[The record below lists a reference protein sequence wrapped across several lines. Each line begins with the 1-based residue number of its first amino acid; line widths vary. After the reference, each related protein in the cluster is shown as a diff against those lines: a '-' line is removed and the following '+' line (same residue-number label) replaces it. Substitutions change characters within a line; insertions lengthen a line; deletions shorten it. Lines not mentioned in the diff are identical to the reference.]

1 MLRVGGVVRVKTDFS
16 PPTRRGTVRHCI
28 CKLCINGKVFCV
40 KTDSLPTTGL
50 FLYREVRIRSVLS
63 VKTDFINH
71 SYATNLRDAS
81 VPTEYISTMMGPTM
95 TAGSTTT
102 LNYLSRY
109 SMTTMIAY
117 NSRYLKACSNN

>member
-1 MLRVGGVVRVKTDFS
+1 M
-16 PPTRRGTVRHCI
+16 
-28 CKLCINGKVFCV
+28 
-40 KTDSLPTTGL
+40 
-50 FLYREVRIRSVLS
+50 
-63 VKTDFINH
+63 KTDFINH